1 MKAAFAILAVILM
14 IASPM
19 FLQPSEAQDVNYVT
33 PPAADEIFTITMTN
47 LKSDDPTQTVVYDA
61 DSGSAQF
68 FMAYTVYRAEKGHS
82 GFSCTETHCL
92 PSWIQ
97 WSVSARADN
106 PEAAKLTVSISPALQ
121 QVAEDTHGDYWI
133 HFRCEYPNIFS
144 TEECSFLIKIH
155 LDVQWNGSVIVQ
167 DDVYHTYA
175 LTFDSLGGSVSQ
187 TYYWQV
193 LANLDTGIH
202 YFDTTT
208 VAPSKEG
215 FSFKGWSTVNGDNQ
229 PSDVSDDFPLIAA
242 NADSVNSSDP
252 NNIVYSK
259 TVYAIWEKESFQD
272 LPDTLR
278 DLVSLLSNP
287 AVLAILF
294 ALVIGTA
301 YVVRVRRLGM
311 WGMRRWHGFCRYS
324 RRSERPSGV
333 CSPSWT
339 CRMPSPWRTP

>member
-1 MKAAFAILAVILM
+1 MKVIALIVMMLALIPALAI
-14 IASPM
+14 PM
-19 FLQPSEAQDVNYVT
+19 ADAQDVNYVT

-82 GFSCTETHCL
+82 GFDCTETHCL

-97 WSVSARADN
+97 WSVSARGDN
-106 PEAAKLTVSISPALQ
+106 PETAKLTVSISPALQ

-133 HFRCEYPNIFS
+133 HFRCQYPNMFS

-167 DDVYHTYA
+167 DDVYHIYA

-202 YFDTTT
+202 YFDTTS
-208 VAPSKEG
+208 VAPTREG
-215 FSFKGWSTVNGDNQ
+215 YAFKGWSTVNGDDQ

-242 NADSVNSSDP
+242 NADSVNTSDP
-252 NNIVYSK
+252 LNTVYSK
-259 TVYAIWEKESFQD
+259 TIYAIWEKESFQD

-294 ALVIGTA
+294 VMVIGFA

-311 WGMRRWHGFCRYS
+311 WGMRRWHGSY
-324 RRSERPSGV
+324 RSSQR
-333 CSPSWT
+333 
-339 CRMPSPWRTP
+339 